1 MNIGIDGP
9 AGSGK
14 TTAARLLAKKL
25 GIFYLD
31 TGATYRALT
40 LKVLNEKVDLSDTIA
55 LENLAENLDLRID
68 GNKVYLE
75 GQDVSN
81 QIRVPLID
89 KNISVIVSYPQV
101 RKVMVKLQR
110 KITEQG
116 DFVIE
121 GRDITTVAFPDA
133 KYKFYLDADPKIR
146 AQRRFKELAEKGLDV
161 NFDDIEK
168 DLIRRD
174 LSDKNRKVSP
184 LKISDDAIVI
194 DTTGLSIEQTVDGI
208 IKCIKSDK

>member
-40 LKVLNEKVDLSDTIA
+40 LKALNEKIDLFDTTA
-55 LENLAENLDLRID
+55 LENIAKNLDLRID
-68 GNKVYLE
+68 GNEVYLE

-101 RKVMVKLQR
+101 RKAMVRLQR

-133 KYKFYLDADPKIR
+133 EHKFYLDADPKIR
-146 AQRRFKELAEKGLDV
+146 AQRRFKELTGKGLDV
-161 NFDDIEK
+161 NFSDIEK

-174 LSDKNRKVSP
+174 QADKNRKVRP
-184 LKISDDAIVI
+184 LKISDDAIVV
-194 DTTGLSIEQTVDGI
+194 DTTGLSIEQTVDEI
-208 IKCIKSDK
+208 IKCINSGK